1 MTAVAYA
8 EAPARVRADIVAA
21 HERAWRRI
29 ASPGTWHSGETRIR
43 IAAET
48 RNARNCRLCAAR
60 KAALSPYSVAG
71 EHDSLGNLPD
81 RLVDAIHRI
90 ATDPGRLTRKW
101 YRGLLDRGLADTEY
115 VETVGVVCTAIS
127 LDTFARAMGLEP
139 LPLPE
144 PVAGEPSRVRP
155 ASASQGAARVP
166 WIAPG
171 DAADDELDMF
181 GPEHAN
187 IHRAMSLVPAEAR
200 GFFDLVETQYLQ
212 RHQMRDFDREFR
224 AITHAQI
231 ELIAGRISAI
241 NQCVY

>member
-1 MTAVAYA
+1 MSAVAYA
-8 EAPARVRADIVAA
+8 EAPAPVRADIVAA
-21 HERAWRRI
+21 HGRAWQRI
-29 ASPGTWHSGETRIR
+29 ARPGTWHSGETRIR

-71 EHDSLGNLPD
+71 EHDSLGDLPD
-81 RLVDAIHRI
+81 LLVDAIHRI

-101 YRGLLDRGLADTEY
+101 CRGLLDRGLADTEY
-115 VETVGVVCTAIS
+115 VETVGVVCTTIS
-127 LDTFARAMGLEP
+127 LDTFARAMGMEP

-155 ASASQGAARVP
+155 ASASQGAAWVP

>member
-1 MTAVAYA
+1 MSAFDYGD
-8 EAPARVRADIVAA
+8 APVPVREDIAAA
-21 HERAWRRI
+21 HSRAWQRI
-29 ASPGTWHSGETRIR
+29 ARPGTWHSGEVRVR

-48 RNARNCRLCAAR
+48 RNARSCGLCAAR
-60 KAALSPYSVAG
+60 KEALSPYGVEG
-71 EHDSLGNLPD
+71 EHDALGGLPATM
-81 RLVDAIHRI
+81 VEAIHRI

-101 YRGLLDRGLADTEY
+101 YEDLLDEGLTPEAY
-115 VETVGVVCTAIS
+115 VETIGVVCTTIS
-127 LDTFARAMGLEP
+127 VDTFAKAMGMAP
-139 LPLPE
+139 LPLPA
-144 PVAGEPSRVRP
+144 PVTGEPIRVRP
-155 ASASQGAARVP
+155 ASASQGPAWVP

-171 DAADDELDMF
+171 AANDDELDLF

-187 IHRAMSLVPAEAR
+187 IHRSMSLVPAEAR

-212 RHQMRDFDREFR
+212 RHQMRDFANEFR

>member
-1 MTAVAYA
+1 MSAFDYGD
-8 EAPARVRADIVAA
+8 APVPVREDIAAA
-21 HERAWRRI
+21 HSRAWQRI
-29 ASPGTWHSGETRIR
+29 ARPGTWHSGEVRVR

-48 RNARNCRLCAAR
+48 RNARSCGLCAAR
-60 KAALSPYSVAG
+60 KEALSPYGVEG
-71 EHDSLGNLPD
+71 EHDALGGLPATM
-81 RLVDAIHRI
+81 VEAIHRI

-101 YRGLLDRGLADTEY
+101 YEGLLDEGLTPEAY
-115 VETVGVVCTAIS
+115 VETVGVVCTTTS
-127 LDTFARAMGLEP
+127 VDTFAKAMGMAP
-139 LPLPE
+139 LPLPA
-144 PVAGEPSRVRP
+144 PVTGEPIRVRP
-155 ASASQGAARVP
+155 ASASQGPAWVP

-171 DAADDELDMF
+171 DANNDELDLF

-187 IHRAMSLVPAEAR
+187 IHRSMSLVPAEAR

-212 RHQMRDFDREFR
+212 RHQMRDFANEFR

>member
-1 MTAVAYA
+1 MTAIDYRD
-8 EAPARVRADIVAA
+8 APVPVREDIAAA
-21 HERAWRRI
+21 HGRAWQRI
-29 ASPGTWHSGETRIR
+29 ARPGAWHSGEMRVR

-48 RNARNCRLCAAR
+48 RNARVCRLCAAR
-60 KAALSPYSVAG
+60 KEALSPYGVEG
-71 EHDSLGNLPD
+71 EHDSLGGLPD
-81 RLVDAIHRI
+81 TTVEAIHRI

-101 YRGLLDRGLADTEY
+101 YDGLLDEGPTPEEY
-115 VETVGVVCTAIS
+115 VETVGVVCTTIS
-127 LDTFARAMGLEP
+127 VDTFAKAMGMEP

-144 PVAGEPSRVRP
+144 PVAGEPIRVRP
-155 ASASQGAARVP
+155 ASAGQGAAWVP
-166 WIAPG
+166 WILPG
-171 DAADDELDMF
+171 KAAEDELDLF
-181 GPEHAN
+181 SPNHAN

-212 RHQMRDFDREFR
+212 HKQMRDFDNEFR

>member
-1 MTAVAYA
+1 MSGTDYRDAPVAVR
-8 EAPARVRADIVAA
+8 EDIAAA
-21 HERAWRRI
+21 HGRAWQRI
-29 ASPGTWHSGETRIR
+29 ACPGSWHTGETRVR

-48 RNARNCRLCAAR
+48 RNARFCRLCAAR
-60 KAALSPYSVAG
+60 KEALSPYGVEG
-71 EHDSLGNLPD
+71 EHDCLGGLPD
-81 RLVDAIHRI
+81 TTVEAIHRI

-101 YRGLLDRGLADTEY
+101 YEGLLGEGLTPEEY
-115 VETVGVVCTAIS
+115 VETVGVVCTTIS
-127 LDTFARAMGLEP
+127 VDTFAKAMGMDP

-144 PVAGEPSRVRP
+144 PVAGEPVRVRP
-155 ASASQGAARVP
+155 ASAGDGAAWVP
-166 WIAPG
+166 WILPG
-171 DAADDELDMF
+171 NAAEDELDLF
-181 GPEHAN
+181 GPDHAN

-212 RHQMRDFDREFR
+212 QKQMRDFDNEFR

>member
-1 MTAVAYA
+1 MSVVDYA
-8 EAPARVRADIVAA
+8 EAPAPVRADIAAA
-21 HERAWRRI
+21 HDRAWQRI
-29 ASPGTWHSGETRIR
+29 ARPGTWHSGETRVR

-81 RLVDAIHRI
+81 VMVDAIHRI
-90 ATDPGRLTRKW
+90 ATDPARLTRKW
-101 YRGLLDRGLADTEY
+101 CRGLLDGGLADTEY
-115 VETVGVVCTAIS
+115 VETVGVVCTTIS
-127 LDTFARAMGLEP
+127 LDTFARAMGMDP

-155 ASASQGAARVP
+155 ASASQGAAWVP

-181 GPEHAN
+181 SPEHAN

-212 RHQMRDFDREFR
+212 RHQMRDFDKEFR

>member
-1 MTAVAYA
+1 MSAVDYT
-8 EAPARVRADIVAA
+8 EAPAPVRADIVAA
-21 HERAWRRI
+21 HDRAWRRI
-29 ASPGTWHSGETRIR
+29 ARPGTWHSGETRVR

-81 RLVDAIHRI
+81 VIVDAIHRI
-90 ATDPGRLTRKW
+90 ATDPGRLTRAW
-101 YRGLLDRGLADTEY
+101 YRGLLVDGLVDAEY
-115 VETVGVVCTAIS
+115 VETVGVVCTTIS
-127 LDTFARAMGLEP
+127 VDTFARAMGMDP

-144 PVAGEPSRVRP
+144 PVAGEPIRVRP
-155 ASASQGAARVP
+155 ASASRGAAWVP

-181 GPEHAN
+181 SPEHAN

>member
-1 MTAVAYA
+1 MSVFDYGD
-8 EAPARVRADIVAA
+8 APVPVRGDIGAA
-21 HERAWRRI
+21 HDRAWRRI
-29 ASPGTWHSGETRIR
+29 ARPGTWHSGEVRVR

-48 RNARNCRLCAAR
+48 RNAKSCRLCPAR
-60 KAALSPYSVAG
+60 KEALSPYGVEG
-71 EHDSLGNLPD
+71 EHDCLDGLPD
-81 RLVDAIHRI
+81 ATVEAVHRI

-101 YRGLLDRGLADTEY
+101 YDGLLGDGLTPEEY
-115 VETVGVVCTAIS
+115 VETVGVVCTTIS
-127 LDTFARAMGLEP
+127 VDTFARAMGLDP

-144 PVAGEPSRVRP
+144 PEPGEPVRGRP
-155 ASASQGAARVP
+155 ASAGQGAAWVP
-166 WIAPG
+166 WILP
-171 DAADDELDMF
+171 DNAAEDELDLF
-181 GPEHAN
+181 GPNRAN

-212 RHQMRDFDREFR
+212 QKQMRDFDNEFR

>member
-1 MTAVAYA
+1 MSAFDYDD
-8 EAPARVRADIVAA
+8 APVPVRGDIVAA
-21 HERAWRRI
+21 HNRAWRRI
-29 ASPGTWHSGETRIR
+29 ARPGTWHSGEVRVR

-48 RNARNCRLCAAR
+48 RNAKSCRLCAAR
-60 KAALSPYSVAG
+60 KEALSPYGVEGA
-71 EHDSLGNLPD
+71 HDCLGGLSD
-81 RLVDAIHRI
+81 ATVEAIHRI

-101 YRGLLDRGLADTEY
+101 YESLLADGLTAEEY
-115 VETVGVVCTAIS
+115 VETVGIVCTTIS
-127 LDTFARAMGLEP
+127 MDTFARAMEMDP

-144 PVAGEPSRVRP
+144 PAAGEPIRVRP
-155 ASASQGAARVP
+155 ASASQGPAWVP

-171 DAADDELDMF
+171 DAAEDEVDLF
-181 GPEHAN
+181 SPEHAN

-212 RHQMRDFDREFR
+212 RHQMRDFAHEFR
-224 AITHAQI
+224 AIDHAQI

>member
-1 MTAVAYA
+1 MSAFDYGD
-8 EAPARVRADIVAA
+8 APVPVRGDIGAA
-21 HERAWRRI
+21 HDRAWRRI
-29 ASPGTWHSGETRIR
+29 ARPGTWHSGEVRVR

-48 RNARNCRLCAAR
+48 RNAKSCRLCAAR
-60 KAALSPYSVAG
+60 KDALSPYAVEG
-71 EHDSLGNLPD
+71 EHDCLGGLPD
-81 RLVDAIHRI
+81 ATVEAIHRI

-101 YRGLLDRGLADTEY
+101 YEGLLGDGLTPEEY
-115 VETVGVVCTAIS
+115 VETVGVVCTTIS
-127 LDTFARAMGLEP
+127 IDTFARAMGLDP

-144 PVAGEPSRVRP
+144 PVAGEPIRLRP
-155 ASASQGAARVP
+155 ASAGQGAAWVP

-171 DAADDELDMF
+171 DAAEDELDLF
-181 GPEHAN
+181 SPKHAN
-187 IHRAMSLVPAEAR
+187 IHRSMSLVPAEAR

-212 RHQMRDFDREFR
+212 RHQMRDFANEFR

>member
-1 MTAVAYA
+1 MSGFDYRH
-8 EAPARVRADIVAA
+8 APVPVREDIAAA
-21 HERAWRRI
+21 HGRAWQRI
-29 ASPGTWHSGETRIR
+29 ARPGTWYSGETRVR

-48 RNARNCRLCAAR
+48 RNAESCRLCAAR
-60 KAALSPYSVAG
+60 KEALSPYGVEG
-71 EHDSLGNLPD
+71 EHDCLGGLPD
-81 RLVDAIHRI
+81 PTVEAVHRI

-101 YRGLLDRGLADTEY
+101 YEGLLGDGLAPEEY
-115 VETVGVVCTAIS
+115 VETVGVVCTTIS
-127 LDTFARAMGLEP
+127 VDTFARAMGLDP

-144 PVAGEPSRVRP
+144 PVAGEPIRVRP
-155 ASASQGAARVP
+155 ASAGQGAAWVP

-171 DAADDELDMF
+171 DAADDELDLF
-181 GPEHAN
+181 SPEHAN
-187 IHRAMSLVPAEAR
+187 IHRSMSLVPAEAR

-212 RHQMRDFDREFR
+212 RHQMRDFANEFR

>member
-1 MTAVAYA
+1 MPAIDYA
-8 EAPARVRADIVAA
+8 EAPASVRADIVAA
-21 HERAWRRI
+21 HDRAWRRI
-29 ASPGTWHSGETRIR
+29 ARPGTWHSGETRVR

-60 KAALSPYSVAG
+60 KEALSPYSVAG
-71 EHDSLGNLPD
+71 EHDSLGALPEIQ
-81 RLVDAIHRI
+81 VEAIHRI
-90 ATDPGRLTRKW
+90 ATDPARLTRSW
-101 YRGLLDRGLADTEY
+101 YRGLLDDGLADAGY
-115 VETVGVVCTAIS
+115 VETVGVVCTTIS
-127 LDTFARAMGLEP
+127 VDTFARAMGTDP

-144 PVAGEPSRVRP
+144 PVAGEPIRLRP
-155 ASASQGAARVP
+155 ASASQGAAWVP

-181 GPEHAN
+181 SPEHAN

-200 GFFDLVETQYLQ
+200 GFFDLVESQYLQ